1 MGTRMRQIGYWNA
14 LKKTSTFSRNTD
26 LIRRSLDIQGDESW
40 AIRIE
45 IRLPFHQFLD
55 SFEDIRGRICE
66 RVEEGRWIYIL
77 PSRLYADF
85 LLQRLN
91 TLCRSLEVWRC
102 MNKKNRMRPKS
113 ISLAIILIYM
123 INGLL
128 NNPPI
133 GRIYR
138 KIGEY
143 NIANEI
149 GNAFFIAGAVDW
161 RTMAIEEDE
170 LEYEDIVYI
179 VGGIDKYRKL

>member
-1 MGTRMRQIGYWNA
+1 MRQIGYWNA
-14 LKKTSTFSRNTD
+14 LKKTSTYSRNID

-45 IRLPFHQFLD
+45 IRLPFHQFVN
-55 SFEDIRGRICE
+55 SFDNIRGRICE
-66 RVEEGRWIYIL
+66 KVEEGRWMYIL
-77 PSRLYADF
+77 PSRIYANF

-91 TLCRSLEVWRC
+91 TLCRSLEVWRS
-102 MNKKNRMRPKS
+102 MNKNNRMRPKS
-113 ISLAIILIYM
+113 ITLAITLIYM

-138 KIGEY
+138 KIGDY
-143 NIANEI
+143 NVAEGM

-161 RTMAIEEDE
+161 RTMAIEEGE
-170 LEYEDIVYI
+170 LEYEDIVGI
-179 VGGIDKYRKL
+179 VGGMNMYRKL